1 MLSELFLIDAEQL
14 NGELRRYSQRD
25 RGGSSAM
32 AASAGDALADLLRTL
47 ELVAYSSCVR
57 ALARWLEH
65 PRTPAQIA
73 QRRAHIIEL
82 TDRLDQLIQSLRSDK
97 PAGDDKLFATAW
109 LSRYPWAATPDTAP
123 AVLGHGLLPVVS
135 PTALAAAPQPA
146 AVAHSVHPSAQR
158 EGVNLAAAAQRLST
172 LAQARSL
179 HESLAQTPAP
189 SRNGIERVI
198 VGLVAQ
204 ARVSVDQIGAAALAV
219 SLTAAPESLAWLAAA
234 VAVLPLARPLRATA
248 AAGVL
253 SAELDGC
260 EPSARALAMASQ
272 IVGQSGGRIDVLPG
286 MLRLS
291 LPRDPHR
298 PSVIV
303 LRSAQGWYA
312 LHALQY
318 EGVEAGRVP
327 DDTSPARVRPAA
339 RAAAPPSRARLRIG
353 VESLQIDLTG
363 PDASAEPPT
372 LVWRYELP
380 AAGQWPM
387 PAHWQAMVSDSSGR
401 LMPLLLPI
409 HYEAALPDD
418 PPALATPVAGK
429 RRPRRRAGA
438 ETVAVV
444 AAAEPIK
451 RP

>member
-14 NGELRRYSQRD
+14 NGELRRFSQRD
-25 RGGSSAM
+25 RGDSSAM
-32 AASAGDALADLLRTL
+32 AASAADALADLLRTL

-57 ALARWLEH
+57 ALARWLEQ

-73 QRRAHIIEL
+73 QRRAHITEL

-97 PAGDDKLFATAW
+97 PAGDDKLFAAAW
-109 LSRYPWAATPDTAP
+109 LSRDPWAATPDTVP
-123 AVLGHGLLPVVS
+123 AVPGHGLLPVVL
-135 PTALAAAPQPA
+135 PTALAAAPPPS
-146 AVAHSVHPSAQR
+146 AVARPAHPAQR
-158 EGVNLAAAAQRLST
+158 EGVDPAASAHRLST

-198 VGLVAQ
+198 AGLVAQ
-204 ARVSVDQIGAAALAV
+204 ARVSFDQIGAAALAV
-219 SLTAAPESLAWLAAA
+219 PLTAAPEALAWLAAA
-234 VAVLPLARPLRATA
+234 VAVLPMVRPLRATA

-260 EPSARALAMASQ
+260 EPSARALDAASQ
-272 IVGQSGGRIDVLPG
+272 IIGQSGGRIDVLPG

-291 LPRDPHR
+291 LPRDPQR

-303 LRSAQGWYA
+303 LRSAQGWFA

-318 EGVEAGRVP
+318 EGVEAGRVL
-327 DDTSPARVRPAA
+327 DDTSPGRIRPAA

-353 VESLQIDLTG
+353 AESLQIDLTG
-363 PDASAEPPT
+363 PDATAEP
-372 LVWRYELP
+372 LAWVWRYELP
-380 AAGQWPM
+380 AASQWPM
-387 PAHWQAMVSDSSGR
+387 PVHWQAMVSDSSGR

-409 HYEAALPDD
+409 HYEAALPVG
-418 PPALATPVAGK
+418 PPALATPTAAK
-429 RRPRRRAGA
+429 RKPRRRVGA
-438 ETVAVV
+438 ETVAMV
-444 AAAEPIK
+444 AAADPSK
-451 RP
+451 RR